1 MKKPQHNNQEKP
13 QHQNTVN
20 QSAAPSTPRR
30 GRATQRTGEAHTVK
44 SSQVKLFKSI
54 VHLTKIKPAK
64 KTKKKIKQYITW
76 NSSA

>member
-44 SSQVKLFKSI
+44 SSQVAFSQKPIDLSD
-54 VHLTKIKPAK
+54 LKIRSLRNGNK
-64 KTKKKIKQYITW
+64 
-76 NSSA
+76 

>member
-44 SSQVKLFKSI
+44 SSQGGSGIRRRLMNSDYDLLNEIQRRLFN
-54 VHLTKIKPAK
+54 A
-64 KTKKKIKQYITW
+64 
-76 NSSA
+76 NSTD